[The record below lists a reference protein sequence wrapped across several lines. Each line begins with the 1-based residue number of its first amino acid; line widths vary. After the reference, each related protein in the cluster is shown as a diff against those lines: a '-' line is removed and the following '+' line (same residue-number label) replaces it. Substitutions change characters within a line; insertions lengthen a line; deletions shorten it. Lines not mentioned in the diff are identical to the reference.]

1 MGICHRAAGDEDVV
15 TMAQRMAALEKLTAN
30 PVTYPPTEDQSAR
43 VSMGPEPSSFPAR
56 SELSQMNVI
65 ALLEA
70 ALREK
75 DAEITALRSEQEIY
89 DTILREKDDI
99 IQAQYVEIVSMRER
113 LALAVRMLNE
123 ANGVGQRD
131 VSLSEALSEIR
142 AVLPPTSSNLGH
154 G

>member
-1 MGICHRAAGDEDVV
+1 MSGFQGQHAIDAGHQGE
-15 TMAQRMAALEKLTAN
+15 
-30 PVTYPPTEDQSAR
+30 R
-43 VSMGPEPSSFPAR
+43 VSLTPDPSNFPAR

-75 DAEITALRSEQEIY
+75 D
-89 DTILREKDDI
+89 DI
-99 IQAQYVEIVSMRER
+99 IQAQYVELASTRER

-123 ANGVGQRD
+123 ANGR
-131 VSLSEALSEIR
+131 VSKHHRE
-142 AVLPPTSSNLGH
+142 PTSSNLGH